1 MNEKRYFYIEPQD
14 YETAARNGIHK
25 RAVDQR
31 VRVQGWDIDRAIT
44 QPVGKHNKK
53 TGVWSKWKNKSVV
66 CYGTFASRISSG
78 WDAEKAALT
87 PPIPH
92 SERNHKRGVITKEH
106 LKIAEKYGISK
117 KVISCRIFGCGWD
130 IEKAITT
137 PVMTRKQA
145 SMLGTKKRRE
155 LGQLR
160 RAENN

>member
-1 MNEKRYFYIEPQD
+1 MNEKRYFYITPED
-14 YETAARNGIHK
+14 YETAKQNGIPESTVY
-25 RAVDQR
+25 RR
-31 VRVQGWDIDRAIT
+31 VNQQGWDIDRAIT
-44 QPVGKHNKK
+44 QPLAKHSEK
-53 TGVWSKWKNKSVV
+53 TGAWPRWKDKAVV
-66 CYGTFASRISSG
+66 CRGTFSSRINDG
-78 WDAEKAALT
+78 WTEEKAALT

-117 KVISCRIFGCGWD
+117 KVISCRIFSCGWD